1 MTKFTYLL
9 VNLGTILIPFLFSFH
24 PKLKF
29 YKTWKS
35 FFPGLG
41 ITGFIFIVW
50 DVYFTYLG
58 VWGFNKNYLT
68 GVEVLNLPVEEILF
82 FFCIPYACV
91 FTYHCLDILIKKS
104 PVSAESTLTLLLIII
119 LITTGILFYNKLYS
133 VFTFISLAVVLALAK
148 YILKV
153 TWLSKFYLIYAIL
166 LIPFLIVNG
175 ILTGSGLEHPVVWY
189 NEMETIGI
197 RIGTI
202 PLEDVFYGME
212 LILINLLI
220 YKNLLK
226 RQRSKK
232 IKESLYT

>member
-1 MTKFTYLL
+1 M
-9 VNLGTILIPFLFSFH
+9 
-24 PKLKF
+24 
-29 YKTWKS
+29 
-35 FFPGLG
+35 
-41 ITGFIFIVW
+41 
-50 DVYFTYLG
+50 
-58 VWGFNKNYLT
+58 
-68 GVEVLNLPVEEILF
+68 F

-91 FTYHCLDILIKKS
+91 FTYHCLDILITKS
-104 PVSAESTLTLLLIII
+104 PVSAEPTLTMLLIII
-119 LITTGILFYNKLYS
+119 LITTGIFYYNKLYS
-133 VFTFISLAVVLALAK
+133 VFTFISLTVVLALAK

-153 TWLSKFYLIYAIL
+153 TWLPKFYLVYALL

-189 NEMETIGI
+189 NERETIGI

-220 YKNLLK
+220 YKYLLK

-232 IKESLYT
+232 N